1 VIEVSYDHFSD
12 GRFRH
17 GTMIVRWRPDKK
29 PKQCT
34 LEQLAPS
41 SKAGGLK
48 QLMDH
53 ELGV

>member
-29 PKQCT
+29 PMQCT
-34 LEQLAPS
+34 MEQLAPS
-41 SKAGGLK
+41 GKAGGLK

-53 ELGV
+53 EPGV